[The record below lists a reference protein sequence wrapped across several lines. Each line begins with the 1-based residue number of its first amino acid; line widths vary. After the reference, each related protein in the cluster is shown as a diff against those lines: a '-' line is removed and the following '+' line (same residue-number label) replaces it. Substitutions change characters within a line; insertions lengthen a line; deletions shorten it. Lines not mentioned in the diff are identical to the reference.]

1 MTRGLPLRDKST
13 MCFDNTVNQTLFQ
26 NPQDRAEVPVRA
38 CFALPPLDSAGFIEH
53 RGRVGMNLCS
63 DIHCKEFFWKS
74 KVSRS
79 SVDTIMTV
87 GVSHGSLGHSVVR
100 PSWRDISMPFSITSH
115 LGSGGF
121 GRSPLAES
129 RVAHGHGGGLVHF
142 QTPKLKAF

>member
-1 MTRGLPLRDKST
+1 
-13 MCFDNTVNQTLFQ
+13 
-26 NPQDRAEVPVRA
+26 
-38 CFALPPLDSAGFIEH
+38 
-53 RGRVGMNLCS
+53 MNLCS
-63 DIHCKEFFWKS
+63 DIHYKEFFCKS

-79 SVDTIMTV
+79 SVDMIMTV
-87 GVSHGSLGHSVVR
+87 EDSQGSLDLSVVR